1 MSKILVSLAC
11 CAFIAPLAL
20 AKDSKQKKHTMGYI
34 QQAVTVTAPS
44 TLTRVELGEVA
55 EYQPAG
61 TLVVRQDGPGRFVLN
76 EPGHVFNR
84 RGEMV
89 STALRPGSHVQ
100 VYFAGNG
107 ASKTIDHVV
116 VY

>member
-1 MSKILVSLAC
+1 MNKIVVSLAC
-11 CAFIAPLAL
+11 CALIAPLAL
-20 AKDSKQKKHTMGYI
+20 AKEPKPKKHTMGYV
-34 QQAVTVTAPS
+34 QQGVTVTAPS
-44 TLTRVELGEVA
+44 TITKTVLGEVA
-55 EYQPAG
+55 AFQPAG
-61 TLVVRQDGPGRFVLN
+61 KLVVQQDGPGRYVLD

-89 STALRPGSHVQ
+89 KGALRPGTGVEI
-100 VYFAGNG
+100 YFAGDG